1 MARQQR
7 DDGINGVLGAWGV
20 ELYNMARH
28 KDYQSMVRYSTA
40 WRLSEEDRRYV
51 YTAMTTYRQAGHD
64 AAARESLA
72 RETEASLR
80 RYLGDDRYE
89 LLKRASII
97 KW

>member
-7 DDGINGVLGAWGV
+7 DDGINGVLGAGGV